1 MQLDQERTM
10 HEEEVDT
17 KEIIEDILTAEQY
30 EARYGKVS
38 NEKVL
43 GNWNVDLDIIV
54 GGRGAEQ
61 YEESQ
66 ERIAIFQQSSQSR
79 KSDNHG
85 AS

>member
-43 GNWNVDLDIIV
+43 GN
-54 GGRGAEQ
+54 
-61 YEESQ
+61 
-66 ERIAIFQQSSQSR
+66 
-79 KSDNHG
+79 
-85 AS
+85 